1 MAPAMVAVVPM
12 LLVLRVLAVWPAA
25 SVGRLTRP
33 GRDLCPPEGEIVHY
47 PAIRSEPATP
57 PVPLL

>member
-1 MAPAMVAVVPM
+1 MVAVVPM
-12 LLVLRVLAVWPAA
+12 LLVLRVLRVLAVWPAA